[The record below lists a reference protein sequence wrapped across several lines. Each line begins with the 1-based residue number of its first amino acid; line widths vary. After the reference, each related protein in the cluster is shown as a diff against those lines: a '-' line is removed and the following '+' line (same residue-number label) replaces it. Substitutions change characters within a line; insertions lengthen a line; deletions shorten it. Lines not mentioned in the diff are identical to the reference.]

1 MKAHDETYLKLY
13 CKYLNSRCH
22 DLSEM
27 FYIEFDWMINKDID
41 TATVTDRHQY
51 AVAVLCDA
59 GTVDQLQHC

>member
-13 CKYLNSRCH
+13 CKYLKSRCH

-41 TATVTDRHQY
+41 TATVTDRH
-51 AVAVLCDA
+51 
-59 GTVDQLQHC
+59 